1 MLEEAR
7 IIAFREIAMRAVE
20 DMPDNEL
27 RVRAFEVILGRLLDA
42 EVASSRGM
50 SSAENLGPKAGKI
63 PRTTASPSLR
73 NRDPKSCSERIVSLR
88 DDGFFKGPRT
98 LGEIRSELQVRG
110 WTYPVTSLSG
120 PMQKLVQKREL
131 RRMPGHDGSYTYVA
145 P

>member
-1 MLEEAR
+1 MLEEVKIVAAR
-7 IIAFREIAMRAVE
+7 DAAMRAVK

-27 RVRAFEVILGRLLDA
+27 KVRAFEVILGRLLDA
-42 EVASSRGM
+42 EAASSRGV
-50 SSAENLGPKAGKI
+50 SSDEILSSKAGKI
-63 PRTTASPSLR
+63 PRMTAVPSLR
-73 NRDPKSCSERIVSLR
+73 NKPPKSCSERIVFLR
-88 DDGFFKGPRT
+88 EDGFFKGPRT

-131 RRMPGHDGSYTYVA
+131 RRMPGQNGSYTYVA

>member
-7 IIAFREIAMRAVE
+7 IIAVREIAMRAVE

-63 PRTTASPSLR
+63 PGRQRLRVSAIEIQSRARKGSFLCATTDSLR
-73 NRDPKSCSERIVSLR
+73 VP
-88 DDGFFKGPRT
+88 
-98 LGEIRSELQVRG
+98 ELWRNSQR
-110 WTYPVTSLSG
+110 VTSARLDISG
-120 PMQKLVQKREL
+120 YEFERPDAKAGAKAR
-131 RRMPGHDGSYTYVA
+131 A
-145 P
+145 